1 MRLFV
6 AASFPELELRAINDR
21 VAKVKSR
28 LPSASWVRPEA
39 QHLTFAFLG
48 EQPESLLPRL
58 SEAVESRLA
67 GVPRFEG
74 HLHGGGFFPNR
85 RHARVGWVGA
95 APEDDFRAVADAVRG
110 AVKDAGVELDRGEFR
125 PHLTLFRIRDQW
137 PPACTE
143 IFIGALQDY
152 ASEPFPVDGVTLFSS
167 VLNPKGAVHTPL
179 RTFALAQN
187 EVRRVKSEE

>member
-1 MRLFV
+1 MRLFI
-6 AASFPELELRAINDR
+6 AASFPEPELRAINDR
-21 VAKVKSR
+21 VAKVKSK
-28 LPSASWVRPEA
+28 LPSASWVRPET

-58 SEAVESRLA
+58 TEACESRLA
-67 GVPRFEG
+67 AVPRFEG
-74 HLHGGGFFPNR
+74 RLHGGGFFPNR

-95 APEDDFRAVADAVRG
+95 GPEDDFRAVADAVRG
-110 AVKDAGVELDRGEFR
+110 AVKDAGIELDRAEFR

-143 IFIGALQDY
+143 IFVSALQDF
-152 ASEPFPVDGVTLFSS
+152 ASEPFPVDNVTLYSS

-179 RTFALAQN
+179 RTFALA
-187 EVRRVKSEE
+187 